1 MIQYFKYGIIDI
13 LNHNEF
19 IFTDRTGVFNV
30 GEVKHSEDY
39 TLLDKYLSGDRESG
53 EKLFSN
59 AYPSIKRY
67 VFSCTKGDSFL
78 SESDKEDI
86 ISESMMRAITNQ
98 HLYNGSSKF
107 QTFIIGYS
115 KNIILEKRRK
125 RAKESKNV
133 ISIDDTMSIE
143 SINPINIIIKK
154 EKLETLQEALNMLS
168 EDQRTIL
175 VLRIFNDMP
184 FKQVAILVGKSE
196 DAVDSLFRRAIVSFK
211 NNFEKIYKRAT
222 DF

>member
-1 MIQYFKYGIIDI
+1 M
-13 LNHNEF
+13 
-19 IFTDRTGVFNV
+19 
-30 GEVKHSEDY
+30 GEVVHSEDF

-53 EKLFSN
+53 EKLFGK
-59 AYPSIKRY
+59 AYPSLKKY
-67 VFSCTKGDSFL
+67 VFSCTKSDSFL

-107 QTFIIGYS
+107 QTFIIGFAY
-115 KNIILEKRRK
+115 NIILEKRRK
-125 RAKESKNV
+125 IAKESKNV
-133 ISIDDTMSIE
+133 ISIEDTMSIE

-154 EKLETLQEALNMLS
+154 EQIETIQEALNMLS

-184 FKQVAILVGKSE
+184 FKQVALFAGKSE
-196 DAVDSLFRRAIVSFK
+196 AATDSLFRRAIISFK